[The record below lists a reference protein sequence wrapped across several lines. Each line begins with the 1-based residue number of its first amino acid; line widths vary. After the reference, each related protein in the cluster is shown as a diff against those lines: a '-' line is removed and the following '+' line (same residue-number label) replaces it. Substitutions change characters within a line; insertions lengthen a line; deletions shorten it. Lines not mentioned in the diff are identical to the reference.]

1 MAGRKPLAC
10 ARRWGRSLVTT
21 ATIQQTIDELR
32 QTLTQYIE
40 ATYHISH
47 PAIVQKRRELL
58 GKIGGIFQAPFLEST
73 PRYKS
78 AKPYSEIQDL
88 PEAALEALR
97 ALSDESAGKPVIY
110 GSPYLHQLEALQETL
125 GNSRNLM
132 IMTGT
137 GSGKTESFLLPILGK
152 LAIEA
157 RERPNSFKEHH
168 AVRAMVLYPM
178 NALVNDQLGRLRT
191 LFGDPRT
198 ISLFEKWA
206 QRPALFARYT
216 SRTPY
221 AGLRSPRRDGNRLAS
236 IGDFFGAIEDA
247 KRRFDQDPQS
257 NEDERAAQLFATL
270 QKRGKWPAKESVSD
284 WLGKPP
290 TAWAKRANRRP
301 HDAELLTRHE
311 VHTSPPDLLIT
322 NYSMLEYMMMRPIER
337 PIFDA
342 TRNWL
347 QACPDEKFLVVLDEA
362 HLYRGAQGAEVG
374 LLLRRLRERL
384 GIPTDRFQVICAT
397 ASFSEEGKKNAGA
410 FGAQLSGVP
419 ASSFTPIKGEHL
431 FREPESIGTS
441 ADAAALAAVDLDK
454 FYSADSKTQM
464 EAVAT
469 FLVFRNTPMIH
480 DLDAT
485 LHQALRGYTP
495 FNWLVNKT
503 MLAAVSLSELP
514 GVVFENVVAKDIA
527 DKAVSVL
534 LALGSRAR
542 EKPGEA
548 SLLPCRIHSFFRGLP
563 GLWICMNAECSDEQV
578 DGSSPAG
585 RLFSQPHERCSCC
598 DAPVLEYF
606 TCRHCGTSYARAY
619 TNDVAQPRYLWAK
632 EGERIETESGVLEAL
647 HSLDLLLE
655 EPPTEDRARA
665 AHYDLV
671 SGQLNPNELGESYRT
686 VFLAPPRP
694 PPADGQGSLRAARPG
709 QFAPCA
715 CCGKS
720 AGYGQS
726 SVQDHQTKG
735 DQPFQALLG
744 SQLRIQPPGPQA
756 QSAFAPLRG
765 RKVLI
770 FSDSRQVAARLAGT
784 LQNYSL
790 RDAVRALL
798 PLGYKILLQDPDF
811 SKTLVL
817 NHAYL
822 AVLVAAHK
830 LGVRLRPQLGNSEVL
845 GEVEGNSPGP
855 VPSGIELFQLQNS
868 LSNCPERLMQAIFDA
883 LKHTNMGLDL
893 EALAIATIAEPST
906 QSAKITK
913 LPNLPGTAE
922 TDEAKLAVCRAWL
935 RCWTLDPG
943 IWFSN
948 MKDSWWQTKVT
959 SHKSGGF
966 AAMDRVLTSAQAR
979 LIFKNQWL
987 PTLMA
992 AFTEQMPGNVY
1003 RLVAAKLTL
1012 QIGGHWRRCAS
1023 CKSVHRP
1030 VGELATCIDC
1040 GSADTKDFDPDND
1053 EVYRARRGF
1062 YRDPIA
1068 AAMQSS
1074 DPQLITVI
1082 AAEHTAQL
1090 GAAQPDEAFSHA
1102 ERHEIRFQDI
1112 DVAWRDIDRPGE
1124 PAIDVLS
1131 STTTMEVGIDIGEL
1145 SGVALRNMP
1154 PGRANYQQRAG
1165 RAGRRANAVA
1175 TVVAFGSADSHDDHY
1190 FTEPEEMIRG
1200 SVIDPRL
1207 TLENPEI
1214 ARRHLRAYLL
1224 QRYHEDRIPGLSP
1237 GADPNLFSV
1246 LGKVGDFKTEGSI
1259 LNRVDFS
1266 NWLAENEEELSTAV
1280 DRWLPSELSAEDR
1293 KSLIEQMASDAKS
1306 TIDEAIDFVH
1316 LEEEPEDKADG
1327 EMKLDVEVETEST
1340 DGNVVEL
1347 DTDADDTA
1355 RVVDPATDKLLDR
1368 LLYRGVVPRY
1378 AFPTDVVAFH
1388 AFNRD
1393 RSTPFRPV
1401 IDYAPSQGLAMAL
1414 SQYAPNKQLWIN
1426 GKQYTSKAIYSPYP
1440 GDRRRAWGKRKL
1452 YFECNVCDH
1461 ARTDDYVTERENSTE
1476 NCPACKTTN
1485 SFGPARVWFRPVGFA
1500 HPIDT
1505 PPETEPDAP
1514 NETARAT
1521 RAKLVMQTPKPDNGW
1536 VQVSERVRAFAA
1548 REFLLVS
1555 NTGIDGDGYDYC
1567 TSCGRIESTTSPEEK
1582 LWQPHARPF
1591 RSDEGGPC
1599 PGGAFAKRNVVLGT
1613 DFKTDIAL
1621 FSLPLTAPFCLR
1633 PGSIEAESALRTV
1646 CEALAKAACQTLEIE
1661 PGEVLAEF
1669 RPALTEKGAAGEEVE
1684 IFLYDTLA
1692 GGAGFSTQLVARASE
1707 LFERARSLLANCPE
1721 QCDASCYRCLQSF
1734 RNRMEHSLL
1743 DRKLGIQLIEHT
1755 LNGGYPAYPAERAER
1770 TLALLVSDLERQYGS
1785 EFIFTRNELRSD
1797 SKAGRIVI
1805 PIVARQNA
1813 TGAETWIALSSPL
1826 APGWPIN
1833 PHLWS
1838 LSPDGTAKL
1847 LRADDLVARRHL
1859 PEASLRIRAALR

>member
-1 MAGRKPLAC
+1 MTA
-10 ARRWGRSLVTT
+10 
-21 ATIQQTIDELR
+21 ATIQQTIDDLR
-32 QTLTQYIE
+32 STLTQYIE

-47 PAIVQKRRELL
+47 PVIVQQRRDLL
-58 GKIGGIFQAPFLEST
+58 RQIGGIYQAPYLEST
-73 PRYKS
+73 PRYRS
-78 AKPYSEIQDL
+78 ASPYKQINDL
-88 PEAALEALR
+88 PQAALEALR
-97 ALSDESAGKPVIY
+97 ALSDTGAEKPVIY
-110 GSPYLHQLEALQETL
+110 GSPYLHQLEALKETL
-125 GNSRNLM
+125 VNGRNLM

-157 RERPNSFKEHH
+157 RERPVAFQKHH
-168 AVRAMVLYPM
+168 AVRALVLYPM

-198 ISLFEKWA
+198 IALFEKWA
-206 QRPALFARYT
+206 NRPALFARYT

-221 AGLRSPRRDGNRLAS
+221 AGLRSARKDGSRLAS
-236 IGDFFGAIEDA
+236 IGDFFGEIEDA
-247 KRRFDQDPQS
+247 KRRFESDPIS
-257 NEDERAAQLFATL
+257 DEDGRAAGLFETL
-270 QKRGKWPAKESVSD
+270 HKRGKWPAKESVSD

-290 TAWAKRANRRP
+290 TPWTKRANRRA

-342 TRNWL
+342 TREWL
-347 QACPDEKFLVVLDEA
+347 NACPDEKFLVVLDEA

-384 GIPTDRFQVICAT
+384 GIPADRFQVICAT
-397 ASFSEEGKKNAGA
+397 ASFSEEGKKNAGN
-410 FGAQLSGVP
+410 FGAQLAGVP
-419 ASSFTPIKGEHL
+419 AETFKPVTGEYL
-431 FREPESIGTS
+431 FREPAGKGAE
-441 ADAAALAAVDLDK
+441 ADAAALATVDLDH
-454 FYSADSKTQM
+454 FYSADPKKQAS
-464 EAVAT
+464 AVAS
-469 FLVFRNTPMIH
+469 FLAFRKSSFVG
-480 DLDAT
+480 DFDAG
-485 LHQALRGYTP
+485 LYHALREYPP
-495 FNWLVNKT
+495 FNRLVNET

-514 GVVFENVVAKDIA
+514 EVVFETSVPSDLGE
-527 DKAVSVL
+527 KAIGVL

-542 EKPGEA
+542 EKVGEA

-563 GLWICMNAECSDEQV
+563 GLWICMNAECPDVQPA
-578 DGSSPAG
+578 GTSPAG
-585 RLFSQPHERCSCC
+585 RLFAQPHERCTCC

-619 TNDVAQPRYLWAK
+619 TNDVVQPRYLWAK
-632 EGERIETESGVLEAL
+632 EGERIETASGMLEAL
-647 HSLDLLLE
+647 HPLDLLLE
-655 EPPTEDRARA
+655 EPSAEERAKA

-671 SGQLNPNELGESYRT
+671 SGQLNPDELGDRYRT
-686 VFLAPPRP
+686 VFLAPPRA
-694 PPADGQGSLRAARPG
+694 PATNAQGPSRAARPG

-715 CCGKS
+715 CCDKS

-744 SQLRIQPPGPQA
+744 SQLRIQPPGPQE

-798 PLGYKILLQDPDF
+798 PLGYEILRQDADF

-830 LGVRLRPQLGNSEVL
+830 LGVRLRPQLGNAETL
-845 GEVEGNSPGP
+845 TEVEGPSPGP
-855 VPSGIELFQLQNS
+855 APSGVELFQLQNM
-868 LSNCPERLMQAIFDA
+868 LSQCPERLMQAISDA

-893 EALAIATIAEPST
+893 EALAIATIAESPA
-906 QSAKITK
+906 QSAKILK
-913 LPNLPGTAE
+913 LPNIPGMAE
-922 TDEAKLAVCRAWL
+922 NDEDKLALCRAWL

-943 IWFSN
+943 IWFSD
-948 MKDSWWQTKVT
+948 MKDSWWNTKVG
-959 SHKSGGF
+959 SHKGGF
-966 AAMDRVLTSAQAR
+966 TAMNRVLLSSPAR
-979 LIFKNQWL
+979 SVFAKQWL
-987 PTLMA
+987 PTLMGT
-992 AFTEQMPGNVY
+992 FTEQTAGGGH
-1003 RLVAAKLTL
+1003 RLIATKLTL
-1012 QIGGHWRRCAS
+1012 QLGGSWRRCHS
-1023 CKSVHRP
+1023 CKSVHRQ
-1030 VGELATCIDC
+1030 VGTLAACIDC
-1040 GSADTKDFDPDND
+1040 QSAEISDFDPETD

-1068 AAMQSS
+1068 LALKSS
-1074 DPQLITVI
+1074 DPQLITII

-1112 DVAWRDIDRPGE
+1112 DVAWRDNDRPGE

-1190 FTEPEEMIRG
+1190 FTEPAQMIRG
-1200 SVIDPRL
+1200 AVIDPRL

-1214 ARRHLRAYLL
+1214 VRRHLRAYLL
-1224 QRYHEDRIPGLSP
+1224 QRYHEDRIPGPSP

-1246 LGKVGDFKTEGSI
+1246 LGKVGDFKTQGSI

-1266 NWLAENEEELSTAV
+1266 DWLEENKDDLAKAA
-1280 DRWLPSELSAEDR
+1280 DRWLPSELSEDDR
-1293 KSLIEQMASDAKS
+1293 ASLIANMAVDTKT
-1306 TIDEAIDFVH
+1306 TIDEAIDFVQG
-1316 LEEEPEDKADG
+1316 EDDPPETQESDKEGDEAPPI
-1327 EMKLDVEVETEST
+1327 EVDS
-1340 DGNVVEL
+1340 
-1347 DTDADDTA
+1347 DADDTG

-1393 RSTPFRPV
+1393 LSTPFRSV

-1426 GKQYTSKAIYSPYP
+1426 SKQYTSKAIYSPYP
-1440 GDRRRAWGKRKL
+1440 GDRRRAWGKRRL
-1452 YFECNVCDH
+1452 YFQCSGCEH
-1461 ARTDDYVTERENSTE
+1461 ARTEDYARERENATE
-1476 NCPACKTTN
+1476 DCPACKSTN

-1521 RAKLVMQTPKPDNGW
+1521 RAKLVMQTPKPDKGW
-1536 VQVSERVRAFAA
+1536 VQVSERVRAFPA

-1555 NTGIDGDGYDYC
+1555 NTGLDSEGYDYC
-1567 TSCGRIESTTSPEEK
+1567 TACGRIESSTEPAEP

-1591 RSDEGGPC
+1591 RSDEVGPC
-1599 PGGAFAKRNVVLGT
+1599 PGGGFAKRHVVLGT

-1621 FSLPLTAPFCLR
+1621 FSLPLTSPFRLL

-1669 RPALTEKGAAGEEVE
+1669 RPALTEEGATGHEVE

-1692 GGAGFSTQLVARASE
+1692 GGAGFSTELVARAPE
-1707 LFERARSLLANCPE
+1707 LFERARSLLASCPE
-1721 QCDASCYRCLQSF
+1721 HCDASCYRCLQSF
-1734 RNRMEHSLL
+1734 RNRMDHALL
-1743 DRKLGIQLIEHT
+1743 DRKLGIQFIEHV
-1755 LNGGYPAYPAERAER
+1755 LHGGYPAYPHERAER
-1770 TLALLVSDLERQYGS
+1770 SLDLLTSDMQRQFGT
-1785 EFIFTRNELRSD
+1785 EFSFSRNVTRTD
-1797 SKAGRIVI
+1797 AIAGEIAI
-1805 PIVARQNA
+1805 PIVARRNS

-1826 APGWPIN
+1826 APGVPIN
-1833 PHLWS
+1833 ADLRM
-1838 LSPDGTAKL
+1838 LSPQGEAKL
-1847 LRADDLVARRHL
+1847 TCTDDLVARRHL
-1859 PEASLRIRAALR
+1859 PEASLRLRNAFR

>member
-1 MAGRKPLAC
+1 M
-10 ARRWGRSLVTT
+10 TN
-21 ATIQQTIDELR
+21 ATIQQTIDDLR
-32 QTLTQYIE
+32 ITLTHYIE

-47 PAIVQKRRELL
+47 PSIVQQRRRLL
-58 GKIGGIFQAPFLEST
+58 KQIGGIYQAPYLEST

-78 AKPYSEIQDL
+78 AKPYKDIDDL
-88 PEAALEALR
+88 PGAALEALR
-97 ALSDESAGKPVIY
+97 KLSDADNGKPVIY

-125 GNSRNLM
+125 CNGRNLM

-157 RERPNSFKEHH
+157 REHPLAFQKHQ
-168 AVRAMVLYPM
+168 AMRALVLYPM

-198 ISLFEKWA
+198 IAMFENWA
-206 QRPALFARYT
+206 KRPVLFARYT

-221 AGLRSPRRDGNRLAS
+221 AGLRSAKRDGNRLAS
-236 IGDFFGAIEDA
+236 IGDFFGEIEEA
-247 KRRFDQDPQS
+247 KRRFEQHGVGD
-257 NEDERAAQLFATL
+257 EDERAAELFATL
-270 QKRGKWPAKESVSD
+270 QKRGKWPAKESVAD
-284 WLGKPP
+284 WLGRAP
-290 TAWAKRANRRP
+290 TPWAKRANRRA

-311 VHTSPPDLLIT
+311 VHASPPDLLIT

-342 TRNWL
+342 TREWL
-347 QACPDEKFLVVLDEA
+347 EARPEEKFLVVLDEA

-384 GIPTDRFQVICAT
+384 GIPAERFQVICAT

-419 ASSFTPIKGEHL
+419 AETFKPIKGEYL
-431 FREPESIGTS
+431 FREPMAIGTVGDATALGTVDLERFYS
-441 ADAAALAAVDLDK
+441 SDPVEQAAAISEFLA
-454 FYSADSKTQM
+454 
-464 EAVAT
+464 
-469 FLVFRNTPMIH
+469 FRKVSLGS
-480 DLDAT
+480 DLDAS
-485 LHQALRGYTP
+485 LYQALSSFPP
-495 FNWLVNKT
+495 FNRLVNET

-514 GVVFENVVAKDIA
+514 RVVFESSLAA
-527 DKAVSVL
+527 EAAEKAISVL

-542 EKPGEA
+542 EKAGEA

-563 GLWICMNAECSDEQV
+563 GLWICMNTDCSGSQE
-578 DGSSPAG
+578 DGTSPAG
-585 RLFSQPHERCSCC
+585 KLYSQPHERCTCC
-598 DAPVLEYF
+598 GAPVLEYF
-606 TCRHCGTSYARAY
+606 TCRDCGTSYARAY
-619 TNDVAQPRYLWAK
+619 TNDVAQPRYLWAR
-632 EGERIETESGVLEAL
+632 EGERIDTAAGTLEAL
-647 HSLDLLLE
+647 HPLDLLLE
-655 EPPTEDRARA
+655 EPPSEDRARA

-671 SGQLNPNELGESYRT
+671 SGQLNPDELGEKYRT
-686 VFLAPPRP
+686 VFLTPPRP
-694 PPADGQGSLRAARPG
+694 SSTGGHGSMQAARPG

-715 CCGKS
+715 CCDHS

-735 DQPFQALLG
+735 DQPFQAILG
-744 SQLRIQPPGPQA
+744 SQLRIQPPGPQK

-798 PLGYKILLQDPDF
+798 PLGYEILRQDEAF

-822 AVLVAAHK
+822 GVLVAAHK
-830 LGVRLRPQLGNSEVL
+830 LGVRLRPQLGDAEAL
-845 GEVEGNSPGP
+845 GEIEGLSPSTTP
-855 VPSGIELFQLQNS
+855 AGIELFQLQTA
-868 LSNCPERLMQAIFDA
+868 LTTCPERLMQAIMDT

-893 EALAIATIAEPST
+893 EALAIATIAETPH
-906 QSAKITK
+906 QVPKIVN
-913 LPNLPGTAE
+913 LPNLPGIAE
-922 TDEAKLAVCRAWL
+922 NGEAKLAVCRAWL
-935 RCWTLDPG
+935 RCWTLGPG
-943 IWFSN
+943 IWFSD
-948 MKDSWWQTKVT
+948 MKDSWWQDKVS
-959 SHKSGGF
+959 SHKGAF
-966 AAMDRVLTSAQAR
+966 AAMDKVLLGTQAR
-979 LIFKNQWL
+979 SVFKKHWL
-987 PTLMA
+987 PTLMGM
-992 AFTEQMPGNVY
+992 FTEQMAGGVN
-1003 RLVAAKLTL
+1003 RIVANKLTL
-1012 QIGGHWRRCAS
+1012 QVGGLWRRCHS

-1030 VGELATCIDC
+1030 VGLLATCIDC
-1040 GSADTKDFDPDND
+1040 ESADITNFDPETD

-1062 YRDPIA
+1062 YREPIA
-1068 AAMQSS
+1068 SALQSS
-1074 DPQLITVI
+1074 DPQLITII

-1102 ERHEIRFQDI
+1102 ERHEMRFQDI
-1112 DVAWRDIDRPGE
+1112 DVAWRDNDRPGA

-1131 STTTMEVGIDIGEL
+1131 CTTTMEVGIDIGEL

-1190 FTEPEEMIRG
+1190 FTKPEEMIRG

-1224 QRYHEDRIPGLSP
+1224 QRYHEDRIPGPSP

-1246 LGKVGDFKTEGSI
+1246 LGKVGDFKTEGSV
-1259 LNRVDFS
+1259 LNRIDFAQ
-1266 NWLAENEEELSTAV
+1266 WLKDNKDELAIAA

-1293 KSLIEQMASDAKS
+1293 QSLIANMAADATA
-1306 TIDEAIDFVH
+1306 TIDEAIDFVQG
-1316 LEEEPEDKADG
+1316 EEDPIVS
-1327 EMKLDVEVETEST
+1327 L
-1340 DGNVVEL
+1340 DGNEPAEET
-1347 DTDADDTA
+1347 DTNAEDTT
-1355 RVVDPATDKLLDR
+1355 RVVDPSSDKLLDR

-1393 RSTPFRPV
+1393 QSTPFRAV
-1401 IDYAPSQGLAMAL
+1401 IDYAPSQGLTLAL

-1426 GKQYTSKAIYSPYP
+1426 GKQYTSKAIYSPYS
-1440 GDRRRAWGKRKL
+1440 GDRRRAWGKRRL
-1452 YFECNVCDH
+1452 YFQCSSCEH
-1461 ARTDDYVTERENSTE
+1461 ARTEDYVRERENAIE
-1476 NCPACKTTN
+1476 DCPACKAAS
-1485 SFGPARVWFRPVGFA
+1485 SFGPARVWLRPVGFA

-1521 RAKLVMQTPKPDNGW
+1521 RAKLVMQTPKPDKGW
-1536 VQVSERVRAFAA
+1536 VQVSERVRAFPA

-1555 NTGIDGDGYDYC
+1555 NTGIDSEGYDYC
-1567 TSCGRIESTTSPEEK
+1567 AACGRIESSADPEEL

-1591 RSDEGGPC
+1591 RSEEVDAC
-1599 PGGAFAKRNVVLGT
+1599 PGGAFTKRHVVLGT

-1621 FSLPLTAPFCLR
+1621 FSLPLSGPFRLL
-1633 PGSIEAESALRTV
+1633 PGSIEAESVLRTV

-1669 RPALTEKGAAGEEVE
+1669 RPALTEAGAAGHEVE

-1692 GGAGFSTQLVARASE
+1692 GGAGFSTELVSRAVE
-1707 LFERARSLLANCPE
+1707 LFERARDILANCPE

-1734 RNRMEHSLL
+1734 RNRMEHALL
-1743 DRKLGIQLIEHT
+1743 DRKLGIQFIQHVLDD
-1755 LNGGYPAYPAERAER
+1755 GYPPYPIERANR
-1770 TLALLVSDLERQYGS
+1770 SLDLLSSDLTRQFGA
-1785 EFIFTRNELRSD
+1785 EFTFTRDVTRND
-1797 SKAGRIVI
+1797 PKAGAVKV
-1805 PIVARQNA
+1805 PILARRLSS
-1813 TGAETWIALSSPL
+1813 GAESWIAISSPL
-1826 APGWPIN
+1826 APNVPIN
-1833 PHLWS
+1833 S
-1838 LSPDGTAKL
+1838 ELSALSAVGQSKL
-1847 LRADDLVARRHL
+1847 LCADDLVIRRHL
-1859 PEASLRIRAALR
+1859 PEASLRIKGFLL

>member
-1 MAGRKPLAC
+1 MTA
-10 ARRWGRSLVTT
+10 
-21 ATIQQTIDELR
+21 ATIQQTIDDLR
-32 QTLTQYIE
+32 LTLTQYIE

-47 PAIVQKRRELL
+47 PTIVQQRRKLL
-58 GKIGGIFQAPFLEST
+58 AQIGGIFQAPYLEST
-73 PRYKS
+73 PRYRS
-78 AKPYSEIQDL
+78 AQPYTLIQDL
-88 PEAALEALR
+88 PPAALEVLR
-97 ALSDESAGKPVIY
+97 TLSDPETGKPVIN
-110 GSPYLHQLEALQETL
+110 GRPYLHQLEALQETL
-125 GNSRNLM
+125 GNGRNLM

-157 RERPNSFKEHH
+157 RENPQAFQRQH
-168 AVRAMVLYPM
+168 AVRALVLYPM

-198 ISLFEKWA
+198 IAMFEKWA

-221 AGLRSPRRDGNRLAS
+221 AGLRSARRDGNRLAS
-236 IGDFFGAIEDA
+236 IGNFFGAIEDA
-247 KRRFDQDPQS
+247 KRRHDIDP
-257 NEDERAAQLFATL
+257 NGEEDARAATLFATL

-284 WLGKPP
+284 WLGKAP
-290 TAWAKRANRRP
+290 TPWAKRANRGP
-301 HDAELLTRHE
+301 HDAELLTRDE
-311 VHTSPPDLLIT
+311 VQKSPPDLLIT

-342 TRNWL
+342 TRKWL
-347 QACPDEKFLVVLDEA
+347 SERPDEKFLVVLDEA

-384 GIPTDRFQVICAT
+384 GVPAERFQVICAT
-397 ASFSEEGKKNAGA
+397 ASFSEDGKKNAGA
-410 FGAQLSGVP
+410 FGAQLSGV
-419 ASSFTPIKGEHL
+419 AAETFKSIIGEYL
-431 FREPESIGTS
+431 FREPHAVGTLMDAQVL
-441 ADAAALAAVDLDK
+441 ADVDLDK
-454 FYSADSKTQM
+454 FYSTNAGEQA
-464 EAVAT
+464 EAVAG
-469 FLVFRNTPMIH
+469 FVAFRKAQLDN
-480 DLDAT
+480 DFDAT
-485 LHQALRGYTP
+485 LFQSLREYPP
-495 FNWLVNKT
+495 FNQLVNKT

-514 GVVFENVVAKDIA
+514 SVVFEESVPADIA
-527 DKAVSVL
+527 EKAIGVL

-563 GLWICMNAECSDEQV
+563 GLWICMNADCADAQADV
-578 DGSSPAG
+578 PSPAG
-585 RLFSQPHERCSCC
+585 RLFSQPHERCPCC
-598 DAPVLEYF
+598 NSSVLEYF
-606 TCRHCGTSYARAY
+606 TCRHCGTSHARAY

-632 EGERIETESGVLEAL
+632 EGDRIETASGILEAL
-647 HSLDLLLE
+647 HPLDLLLE
-655 EPPTEDRARA
+655 EPTSEDRARA
-665 AHYDLV
+665 RYYDLI
-671 SGQLNPNELGESYRT
+671 SGQLLTDAIGENYRT
-686 VFLAPPRP
+686 VFLAPPRA
-694 PPADGQGSLRAARPG
+694 PPADGKSSSRPG

-715 CCGKS
+715 CCDQT

-756 QSAFAPLRG
+756 LSAFAPLRG

-798 PLGYKILLQDPDF
+798 PLGYEILRRDADF
-811 SKTLVL
+811 SRTLVL

-822 AVLVAAHK
+822 AVLVAAHTF
-830 LGVRLRPQLGNSEVL
+830 GVRLRPQLGNAETL
-845 GEVEGNSPGP
+845 GEPEGPSPGP
-855 VPSGIELFQLQNS
+855 APSGLHLFQLQS
-868 LSNCPERLMQAIFDA
+868 GLSRCPARLMQAIFDA

-893 EALAIATIAEPST
+893 EALAIATIVEAPAHS
-906 QSAKITK
+906 SKILK
-913 LPNLPGTAE
+913 LQNLPGVAD
-922 TDEAKLAVCRAWL
+922 TDETKLAVCRAWL

-943 IWFSN
+943 IWFSD
-948 MKDSWWQTKVT
+948 MPDSWWTDKVT
-959 SHKSGGF
+959 SHKGAF
-966 AAMDRVLTSAQAR
+966 KAMDRVLITKEAR
-979 LIFKNQWL
+979 STFSKFWL
-987 PTLMA
+987 PTLMST
-992 AFTEQMPGNVY
+992 FTDSTSGGGH
-1003 RLVAAKLTL
+1003 RLVATKLSL
-1012 QIGGHWRRCAS
+1012 QLSGPWRRCNT

-1030 VGELATCIDC
+1030 VGAVRTCIDC
-1040 GSADTKDFDPDND
+1040 ESADINDFDPDTD

-1068 AAMQSS
+1068 SALQSS

-1112 DVAWRDIDRPGE
+1112 DVAWRDNERPGE

-1190 FTEPEEMIRG
+1190 FTAPQEMIRG
-1200 SVIDPRL
+1200 AVIDPRL

-1224 QRYHEDRIPGLSP
+1224 QRYHEDKIPGLSP

-1246 LGKVGDFKTEGSI
+1246 LGKVGDFKTHGSI
-1259 LNRVDFS
+1259 LNRVDFAK
-1266 NWLAENEEELSTAV
+1266 WLEKNNYYLAKAA

-1293 KSLIEQMASDAKS
+1293 KALIEGMAADVTA
-1306 TIDEAIDFVH
+1306 TIDEAIDFVQGEDTADDE
-1316 LEEEPEDKADG
+1316 LE
-1327 EMKLDVEVETEST
+1327 S
-1340 DGNVVEL
+1340 
-1347 DTDADDTA
+1347 DADASDSPLAEIDSDPDDSA
-1355 RVVDPATDKLLDR
+1355 RVVDPSTDKLLDR

-1393 RSTPFRPV
+1393 QSQPFRAV

-1426 GKQYTSKAIYSPYP
+1426 GKQYTSKAIYSPYA
-1440 GDRRRAWGKRKL
+1440 GDRSRSWGRRRL
-1452 YFECNVCDH
+1452 YFECAGCEH
-1461 ARTDDYVTERENSTE
+1461 ARTDEYMRERENATE
-1476 NCPACKTTN
+1476 DCPACKATN

-1505 PPETEPDAP
+1505 PPQTEPDAP

-1521 RAKLVMQTPKPDNGW
+1521 RAKLVMQTPTPDKGW
-1536 VQVSERVRAFAA
+1536 VQVSERVRAFPA

-1555 NTGIDGDGYDYC
+1555 NTGIDGEGYDYC
-1567 TSCGRIESTTSPEEK
+1567 TACGRIESSKDPEEL

-1591 RSDEGGPC
+1591 RSDQDGPC
-1599 PGGAFAKRNVVLGT
+1599 PGGAYAKRHVVLGT

-1621 FSLPLTAPFCLR
+1621 FSLPLTEPFQLL

-1669 RPALTEKGAAGEEVE
+1669 RPALTEQGAAGHEVE
-1684 IFLYDTLA
+1684 VFLYDTLA
-1692 GGAGFSTQLVARASE
+1692 GGAGFSTELVERAPE
-1707 LFERARSLLANCPE
+1707 LFERAQALLASCLEN
-1721 QCDASCYRCLQSF
+1721 CDASCYRCLQSF
-1734 RNRMEHSLL
+1734 RNRMEHALL
-1743 DRKLGIQLIEHT
+1743 DRQLGIQFIEHV
-1755 LNGGYPAYPAERAER
+1755 LGGGFPAYPAERAR
-1770 TLALLVSDLERQYGS
+1770 CSINLLARDLERQYGS
-1785 EFIFTRNELRSD
+1785 EFSVVQNVQRHD
-1797 SKAGRIVI
+1797 SVANSIVI
-1805 PIVARQNA
+1805 PVVLTRRA

-1826 APGWPIN
+1826 APTVPIDQRLQELSD
-1833 PHLWS
+1833 HGRS
-1838 LSPDGTAKL
+1838 LL
-1847 LRADDLVARRHL
+1847 ECADDLVIRRHL
-1859 PEASLRIRAALR
+1859 PEASLRIWRTLR

>member
-1 MAGRKPLAC
+1 MTA
-10 ARRWGRSLVTT
+10 

-32 QTLTQYIE
+32 LTLTHYIE

-47 PAIVQKRRELL
+47 PALVEQRRGLL
-58 GKIGGIFQAPFLEST
+58 RQPGGIYQAPYLEST

-78 AKPYSEIQDL
+78 AEPYAQIDDL
-88 PEAALEALR
+88 PAAALEVLR
-97 ALSDESAGKPVIY
+97 ALSDDSAGKPVIY
-110 GSPYLHQLEALQETL
+110 PSPYLHQLQALRETL
-125 GNSRNLM
+125 SGNRNLM

-157 RERPNSFKEHH
+157 RDHSASFAKYH
-168 AVRAMVLYPM
+168 AVRALILYPM

-198 ISLFEKWA
+198 IVMFEKWT

-221 AGLRSPRRDGNRLAS
+221 AGLRNAKKDGSHLAS

-247 KRRFDQDPQS
+247 NRRYENS
-257 NEDERAAQLFATL
+257 SENEEDVRAVGLFESL
-270 QKRGKWPAKESVSD
+270 KKRGKWPAKESVSA
-284 WLGKPP
+284 WLGKAP
-290 TAWAKRANRRP
+290 TPWAKRAHRRP

-311 VHTSPPDLLIT
+311 VHASPPDLLIT

-342 TRNWL
+342 TKAWL
-347 QACPDEKFLVVLDEA
+347 NACRQQKMLVVLDEA

-384 GIPTDRFQVICAT
+384 NIPAERMQVICAT
-397 ASFSEEGKKNAGA
+397 ASFSDEGKMNAGS
-410 FGAQLSGVP
+410 FGAQLTGAP
-419 ASSFTPIKGEHL
+419 AESFTPITGDL
-431 FREPESIGTS
+431 LDRSPAAMGDF
-441 ADAAALAAVDLDK
+441 ADANVLATVDLDQ
-454 FYSADSKTQM
+454 FYSSDPGQRMA
-464 EAVAT
+464 AVAS
-469 FLVFRNTPMIH
+469 FLAFRGVASGDVDKSLHAALREYPPFNRLVNETMRAAISLAELPHVVFRKEVPE
-480 DLDAT
+480 
-485 LHQALRGYTP
+485 AL
-495 FNWLVNKT
+495 
-503 MLAAVSLSELP
+503 AE
-514 GVVFENVVAKDIA
+514 
-527 DKAVSVL
+527 KAMTAL

-542 EKPGEA
+542 DKPGEA

-563 GLWICMNAECSDEQV
+563 GLWVCMDDKCPDAQLGV
-578 DGSSPAG
+578 PSPAG
-585 RLFSQPHERCSCC
+585 RLFSQPHERCSCG
-598 DAPVLEYF
+598 APVLEYF

-632 EGERIETESGVLEAL
+632 EGEKLETAVGLLEAL
-647 HSLDLLLE
+647 HPLDLLLE
-655 EPPTEDRARA
+655 EPPSEVRAKA
-665 AHYDLV
+665 AYYDLV
-671 SGQLNPNELGESYRT
+671 SGQLNPDNLGDKHRT
-686 VFLAPPRP
+686 VFLSPPRAAASK
-694 PPADGQGSLRAARPG
+694 PAGTPNGARPG

-715 CCGKS
+715 CCDQT

-735 DQPFQALLG
+735 DQPFLALLG

-798 PLGYKILLQDPDF
+798 PLGYEILRSDGDF

-830 LGVRLRPQLGNSEVL
+830 FGVRLRPELGDGEAL
-845 GEVEGNSPGP
+845 AEVEGPSPGP
-855 VPSGIELFQLQNS
+855 VPTGLQLFQLQNS
-868 LSNCPERLMQAIFDA
+868 LSRCPQRLMQAILDA
-883 LKHTNMGLDL
+883 LKHTNLGLDL
-893 EALAIATIAEPST
+893 EALAVATVAEATVHSG
-906 QSAKITK
+906 KIVK
-913 LPNLPGTAE
+913 LPNLPGMAE
-922 TDEAKLAVCRAWL
+922 DDESKLAVCRAWI
-935 RCWTLDPG
+935 RCWTRDPG
-943 IWFSN
+943 LWFAD
-948 MKDSWWQTKVT
+948 MHDSWWGDKVR
-959 SHKSGGF
+959 SHKGSF
-966 AAMDRVLTSAQAR
+966 DPMNRVLVTPQAR
-979 LIFKNQWL
+979 TVFKKQWL
-987 PTLMA
+987 PTLMTT
-992 AFTEQMPGNVY
+992 FTEQTSG
-1003 RLVAAKLTL
+1003 
-1012 QIGGHWRRCAS
+1012 GGHRILASRLAVHVGGVWRRCNT

-1030 VGELATCIDC
+1030 VGLVTSCIDC
-1040 GSADTKDFDPDND
+1040 ESADIKDFDPDTD

-1068 AAMQSS
+1068 LALQSN
-1074 DPQLITVI
+1074 DPQLMTII

-1102 ERHEIRFQDI
+1102 EKHEIRFQDV
-1112 DVAWRDIDRPGE
+1112 DVAWRDTDRPGD

-1154 PGRANYQQRAG
+1154 PGRANYQQRSG

-1190 FTEPEEMIRG
+1190 FTAPEEMIRG

-1224 QRYHEDRIPGLSP
+1224 QRYHEDRIPGPSP

-1246 LGKVGDFKTEGSI
+1246 LGKVGEFKTHGSI
-1259 LNRVDFS
+1259 LNRFDFAK
-1266 NWLAENEEELSTAV
+1266 WLEDNKEDLAKVA
-1280 DRWLPSELSAEDR
+1280 DRWLPQELSKEDR
-1293 KSLIEQMASDAKS
+1293 QALIAEMASDAIA
-1306 TIDEAIDFVH
+1306 TIDEAIDYVPG
-1316 LEEEPEDKADG
+1316 EEEPEGEAQATEKTEDEADG
-1327 EMKLDVEVETEST
+1327 EI
-1340 DGNVVEL
+1340 
-1347 DTDADDTA
+1347 DTDKDDSA

-1388 AFNRD
+1388 VFNRD
-1393 RSTPFRPV
+1393 LSTSFRSV
-1401 IDYAPSQGLAMAL
+1401 LEHAPTQGLTLAL

-1426 GKQYTSKAIYSPYP
+1426 GKQYTSKAIYSPYHA
-1440 GDRRRAWGKRKL
+1440 DRRTAWGKRKL
-1452 YFECNVCDH
+1452 YFECAVCSH
-1461 ARTDDYVTERENSTE
+1461 ARTIDFFKERENSTE
-1476 NCPACKTTN
+1476 DCPACNTPN

-1505 PPETEPDAP
+1505 PPQTEPDTP

-1521 RAKLVMQTPKPDNGW
+1521 RAKLVMQTPKPDKGW
-1536 VQVSERVRAFAA
+1536 VPVSDRVRAFRA

-1555 NTGIDGDGYDYC
+1555 NTGIDKEGYDYC
-1567 TSCGRIESTTSPEEK
+1567 LACGRIESSKVPEEF
-1582 LWQPHARPF
+1582 LSQPHARPF
-1591 RSDEGGPC
+1591 RSDEEGPC
-1599 PGGAFAKRNVVLGT
+1599 PGGAAKGHVVLGT

-1621 FSLPLTAPFCLR
+1621 FSLPLTDPFRLV
-1633 PGSIEAESALRTV
+1633 PGSVEAESALRTV
-1646 CEALAKAACQTLEIE
+1646 CEALAKAACQTLDIE

-1669 RPALTEKGAAGEEVE
+1669 RPALTDQGALGHEVE

-1692 GGAGFSTQLVARASE
+1692 GGAGFSTRLVPRADE
-1707 LFERARSLLANCPE
+1707 LFKRARKLLADCPE
-1721 QCDASCYRCLQSF
+1721 QCDSSCYRCLQSF
-1734 RNRMEHSLL
+1734 RNRMEHALL
-1743 DRKLGIQLIEHT
+1743 DRQLGIQFIEHA
-1755 LNGGYPAYPAERAER
+1755 LNGGYPAYPPERAER
-1770 TLALLVSDLERQYGS
+1770 SLDLLLKDLHRQFSG
-1785 EFIFTRNELRSD
+1785 EFEFGANVTRTDLKVGDVR
-1797 SKAGRIVI
+1797 V
-1805 PIVARQNA
+1805 PIVAKRLA
-1813 TGAETWIALSSPL
+1813 GGAETWVALSSPL
-1826 APGWPIN
+1826 APGVPIN
-1833 PHLWS
+1833 ADLRP
-1838 LSPDGTAKL
+1838 LSAEGLAKL
-1847 LRADDLVARRHL
+1847 ECADDLIVRRHL
-1859 PEASLRIRAALR
+1859 PEASLRLHRSFR